1 MGICGLLPIQKAAGI
16 GFQPA
21 GEGQH
26 DLLTAERPA
35 GQGGSGGPRSAALQ
49 AEAYQRSQFVHR
61 QADGVR
67 FHVYGTAGLAYGV
80 AQRNGYGV
88 SGFLSGGMSGQNG
101 APGSRHFDAPLRPKA
116 RGLHGL
122 GRALFPR
129 PSAGKQRQGR
139 PAPFQRPKHQ
149 GAVALPPDEGQKRL

>member
-1 MGICGLLPIQKAAGI
+1 M
-16 GFQPA
+16 
-21 GEGQH
+21 
-26 DLLTAERPA
+26 
-35 GQGGSGGPRSAALQ
+35 
-49 AEAYQRSQFVHR
+49 
-61 QADGVR
+61 R

-80 AQRNGYGV
+80 AQRNGCGV

-101 APGSRHFDAPLRPKA
+101 APGSRHFDAPRPVGAPIPAYLLRLAHCLPRGWAVAFYSIASFGPKA

-129 PSAGKQRQGR
+129 SSAGKQRQGR

-149 GAVALPPDEGQKRL
+149 GTVALPPDEGQKRL